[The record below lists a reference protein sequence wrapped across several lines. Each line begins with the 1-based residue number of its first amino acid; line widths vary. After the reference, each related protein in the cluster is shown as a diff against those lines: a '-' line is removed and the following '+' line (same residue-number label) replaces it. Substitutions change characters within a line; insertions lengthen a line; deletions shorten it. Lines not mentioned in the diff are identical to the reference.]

1 MGEGLY
7 HALGE
12 ESLPR
17 MPCGVYSLV
26 GAHKDLLPYLV
37 RRLLENGANTSLV
50 NRIADDAA
58 PIEDVIRNP
67 IELLESAPYEP
78 RPGIPL
84 PSRMFAPERVNS
96 TGIDLSDCASAAPLC
111 AAIE

>member
-1 MGEGLY
+1 MRVAKKACPGC
-7 HALGE
+7 HAGFT
-12 ESLPR
+12 
-17 MPCGVYSLV
+17 
-26 GAHKDLLPYLV
+26 
-37 RRLLENGANTSLV
+37 RRSARIRTCCPSWCAACSENGANTSFV

-67 IELLESAPYEP
+67 IELLESVPYEP
-78 RPGIPL
+78 HPGLPL

-96 TGIDLSDCASAAPLC
+96 AGIDLSDCASAAPLC